1 MRNRVAN
8 ILKRNFRTA
17 IIQHRRDF
25 GLTQEQMAQ
34 KLGISLRCYCNL
46 ESGKS
51 CCSGVTLMLF
61 LQICEDPMALIE
73 DTRREME
80 EETTGGI

>member
-1 MRNRVAN
+1 MRNQVEN

-17 IIQHRRDF
+17 IIRHRQDNC
-25 GLTQEQMAQ
+25 LTQEHMAQ
-34 KLGISLRCYCNL
+34 LLGISLRCYSNL

-61 LQICEDPMALIE
+61 LQICENPMAFL
-73 DTRREME
+73 REFRLDLE
-80 EETTGGI
+80 EEASGVI